1 MVHTLTFSGFDSVT
15 VNGNAVTSPYTL
27 QNGDVI
33 VATSP
38 LGTVWDSGGP
48 NGDLYTSYSL
58 TCNGESYSSSIDLS
72 ITNSDIDISC
82 ESQTWDATSAE
93 RSVLTI
99 NYTETPT
106 ISFTHRYQN
115 STLIGTGTYKFR
127 RYSVEEPVVTPQLAA
142 PQHSSVDGVLLTF
155 DTVENAETYD
165 IFADGTN
172 IGAAAVSY
180 AIDTIVTNGTYTG
193 ADTVSCINSATIT
206 FTADADAN
214 YNLPDDVVV
223 TGADSSWDK
232 STGVLTITNPT
243 RDVTVTCDC
252 AHILTGTTWKLNKN
266 PNVVYSDSIFEH
278 SYSMQ
283 FISNGEEFSHFSAY
297 YIGGAGNHSYEYY
310 ALSYATADSSKYVY
324 LDNSGGTST
333 YRKVWMYPAVY
344 DNYGKSGTI
353 VSYDNCPY
361 TTISI
366 IKVTGGADNA
376 NKALAWLQANAT
388 QQ

>member
-1 MVHTLTFSGFDSVT
+1 MAH
-15 VNGNAVTSPYTL
+15 
-27 QNGDVI
+27 
-33 VATSP
+33 
-38 LGTVWDSGGP
+38 
-48 NGDLYTSYSL
+48 
-58 TCNGESYSSSIDLS
+58 
-72 ITNSDIDISC
+72 
-82 ESQTWDATSAE
+82 
-93 RSVLTI
+93 
-99 NYTETPT
+99 TETPT
-106 ISFTHRYQN
+106 ISFTRRYQN
-115 STLIGTGTYKFR
+115 STLVGTGTYKFR
-127 RYSVEEPVVTPQLAA
+127 RYSVEEPVVTPQLAV
-142 PQHSSVDGVLLTF
+142 PQHSSVNGTLLTF

-206 FTADADAN
+206 FTANVN

-223 TGADSSWDK
+223 TGADSSWNK
-232 STGVLTITNPT
+232 STGILTITNPT

-252 AHILTGTTWKLNKN
+252 VHILTGTTWKLNKN
-266 PNVVYSDSIFEH
+266 PYITCSDPNIPH
-278 SYSMQ
+278 SFSMR
-283 FISNGEEFSHFSAY
+283 FISNNEEFSNLSAY
-297 YIGGAGNHSYEYY
+297 YIGGAGNHSYDYY
-310 ALSYATADSSKYVY
+310 ALDYSTADSRKYVY

-344 DNYGKSGTI
+344 DDYGKSGTI

-366 IKVTGGADNA
+366 IKVTDYADSA
-376 NKALAWLQANAT
+376 NDAIEWLQANAT